1 MACPMLQ
8 GASMTTYSRLA
19 LLLAALVIAPACAA
33 TQDEEPDTV
42 SGEDELR
49 LFPSKP
55 AERPVLPANYDGLS
69 ALQKQKLLGAMI
81 REGQYCA
88 KDDRAVDC
96 LAKLPTGGIG
106 YLASAVP
113 ALFSLK
119 PTFNFS
125 SDEAPEGRK
134 KIFHPFGVAGEAEL
148 TLDYADRPSDAS
160 VHRAAP
166 YSGVLANGGKAIPLI
181 LRMAPGGGGNL
192 IPGASVKFLIDGQ
205 PSRNFVAIHDFG
217 GLPKNNWNYFTQ
229 DIGHIY
235 PDVPFLIKKY
245 FETVTR
251 DPSHLP
257 ITHLGEM
264 SPSGAAVPAAQQS
277 TPYEIVLRGNPAV
290 ATRFPNT
297 DQHDFRFDLTRIEP
311 GTAVYDVMARATETD
326 KTFEKLGTIRT
337 KTALVASA
345 GGDKQLYFKHPGAK

>member
-1 MACPMLQ
+1 MAQ
-8 GASMTTYSRLA
+8 R
-19 LLLAALVIAPACAA
+19 
-33 TQDEEPDTV
+33 
-42 SGEDELR
+42 
-49 LFPSKP
+49 
-55 AERPVLPANYDGLS
+55 LS
-69 ALQKQKLLGAMI
+69 ASACS
-81 REGQYCA
+81 E
-88 KDDRAVDC
+88 
-96 LAKLPTGGIG
+96 KLPTGGIG

-119 PTFNFS
+119 PTFNFA

-134 KIFHPFGVAGEAEL
+134 KIFHPFGVAGEAEF
-148 TLDYADRPSDAS
+148 TADYADRPSDPS
-160 VHRAAP
+160 IHRAGP
-166 YSGVLANGGKAIPLI
+166 YTGVLANGGTSIPLI
-181 LRMAPGGGGNL
+181 LRMAPGGGPNL

-217 GLPKNNWNYFTQ
+217 GVPKNDWNYFQQ

-245 FETVTR
+245 FETVTK

-257 ITHLGEM
+257 INHLGEV
-264 SPSGAAVPAAQQS
+264 SASGVAVPAARQS
-277 TPYEIVLRGNPAV
+277 VPYEIVLRGNPAV

-337 KTALVASA
+337 KSPLVASA

>member
-1 MACPMLQ
+1 ML
-8 GASMTTYSRLA
+8 SSSRLA
-19 LLLAALVIAPACAA
+19 LILGALAIAPACAA
-33 TQDEEPDTV
+33 PQEEEETV
-42 SGEDELR
+42 SGENELR

-55 AERPVLPANYDGLS
+55 AEKAVLPANYDSLSGL
-69 ALQKQKLLGAMI
+69 AKQKLAGAMI

-88 KDDRAVDC
+88 KDDSASVC
-96 LAKLPTGGIG
+96 GEKLPTGGIG

-119 PTFNFS
+119 PTFNFA

-134 KIFHPFGVAGEAEL
+134 KIFHPFGVAGEAEF
-148 TLDYADRPSDAS
+148 TADYADLPTDAS
-160 VHRAAP
+160 THRSGP
-166 YSGVLANGGKAIPLI
+166 YTGVLANGGTPLPLI
-181 LRMAPGGGGNL
+181 LRMAPGGGPNL

-217 GLPKNNWNYFTQ
+217 GVPKNNWNYFQQ

-245 FETVTR
+245 FETVTK

-257 ITHLGEM
+257 INHLGEV
-264 SPSGAAVPAAQQS
+264 SASGAAVPAARQS
-277 TPYEIVLRGNPAV
+277 VPYEIVLRGNPAV
-290 ATRFPNT
+290 AKRFPNT

-311 GTAVYDVMARATETD
+311 GTAVYDVMARASETD

-337 KTALVASA
+337 KSALVASS